1 MVPRR
6 ERHELN
12 LQLGFFKANALGLPA
27 ILVLAV
33 LVLTGLTTKVFGL
46 W

>member
-1 MVPRR
+1 MAPRR

-12 LQLGFFKANALGLPA
+12 LQLGFFKASAIGLPA
-27 ILVLAV
+27 IFVLAF
-33 LVLTGLTTKVFGL
+33 LAMAGLTTKVFGL